1 MKMTSLIAVVLLLG
15 GCASIPPAPA
25 DPWSFDAFGHA
36 IHTAILGKQETIVYG
51 GKRFYKGSDYAIREA
66 KVQSGIYIQ
75 YDFHETPCISPDK
88 VRATFEKLGY
98 VTAAKG
104 LPSDHGDPRGQD
116 AFSLSIGDETV
127 SISVGYPQAMNYQCM
142 TFMSISPF
150 RKSRPRIHP
159 SPAP

>member
-98 VTAAKG
+98 AITAKG
-104 LPSDHGDPRGQD
+104 YPTDHGVPEDYDVFQ
-116 AFSLSIGDETV
+116 LQIGDGTV
-127 SISVGYPQAMNYQCM
+127 TLNVSYPLSTNHQCM
-142 TFMSISPF
+142 TFMSISPL
-150 RKSRPRIHP
+150 RKSRLRVHP
-159 SPAP
+159 SPVP